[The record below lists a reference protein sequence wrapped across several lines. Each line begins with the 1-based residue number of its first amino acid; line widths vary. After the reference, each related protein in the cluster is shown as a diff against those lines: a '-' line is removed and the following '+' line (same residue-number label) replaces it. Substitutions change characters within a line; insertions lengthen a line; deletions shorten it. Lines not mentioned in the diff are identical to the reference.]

1 MPGETTSEMTEL
13 QVSTVDEDLLKQSKP
28 DLPDSKLP
36 DDVPNESK
44 SIPSINELPNGLK
57 RPLPD
62 GVDSDKKKRKR
73 LTDTS
78 EDELED
84 TNNDDNEKNHTAI
97 LIQKVSESLKIT
109 INEIKSNV
117 LNKTHNLNDETNSSF
132 SMINQNGKNNVDDQ
146 NSKDDYPDKNTLS
159 KDNSKENENKTSNL
173 KKVNNSCKFIENS
186 VETVKNGINKLTE
199 NNILTSKSI
208 SCLNKSPS
216 TSSDNLVI
224 NENSDLKLKNVNDI
238 SVTENIS
245 LAVND
250 STVIESNLNHS
261 STKISKIEKIKNIAN
276 SNKNTTESLQAFET
290 KTQNLTKTTDE
301 TKIIESRPCSSN
313 TSNICSDDIDQN
325 FEVIDSDTNSDVS
338 LSDLPEDIS
347 NIVSGVHQMTK
358 ESFPQLLKLFSKK
371 ELTFDQFDSMCTQKI
386 IEIMTEKSYFGK
398 ERSELQ
404 LLKEREKYWRLKY
417 CSLNRQIKEIKT
429 IVNVLRQDIK
439 NNENA
444 RPHLITRTVGLQAVL
459 CPKKE
464 GSMKLPKP
472 AIPLPK
478 PDNNPV
484 SIVVND
490 NENDVKLNAVKSGN
504 PSTSNII
511 NTPTKKQIPP
521 LVTTSKSPVLSPKTI
536 TAAKSLNPI
545 KIGNATIDLT
555 GNDDVIEKSK
565 IIDLKGIISP
575 VKVLHRRPILPAP
588 QNANS
593 SRNLTQ
599 VELPNNPS
607 SSSSMIRTASG
618 SPQQIITSNKDTINT
633 SPKSKIIKPF
643 LLDVVSRVEPVL
655 VQPCT
660 VAYTAQRMP
669 VSRISGTLQPISTT
683 PRQITVSQLSASL
696 KSLTPVYTTCRLPVA
711 RVPGSL
717 PGIAMP
723 QASLG
728 TAITAC
734 QLPISIRTIS
744 HPTSIE
750 RNSIGSQFHR
760 PPPPAI
766 LLHPSPVPGIPN
778 QRSLPS
784 WKKLP
789 PAPKLT
795 ISKTVEVNNM
805 PQALVLS
812 WTMSIN
818 KTIADIKSYQVFAYQ
833 ETPNQPPNVDLWR
846 KIGDVNA
853 LPLPMACSLTHFTN
867 GEKYH
872 FLVRAVDIYTRVG
885 PFSAPKSIS

>member
-1 MPGETTSEMTEL
+1 MVVYFSG
-13 QVSTVDEDLLKQSKP
+13 
-28 DLPDSKLP
+28 KLP

-371 ELTFDQFDSMCTQKI
+371 ELTFD
-386 IEIMTEKSYFGK
+386 
-398 ERSELQ
+398 
-404 LLKEREKYWRLKY
+404 
-417 CSLNRQIKEIKT
+417 
-429 IVNVLRQDIK
+429 V
-439 NNENA
+439 
-444 RPHLITRTVGLQAVL
+444 
-459 CPKKE
+459 
-464 GSMKLPKP
+464 
-472 AIPLPK
+472 
-478 PDNNPV
+478 
-484 SIVVND
+484 
-490 NENDVKLNAVKSGN
+490 
-504 PSTSNII
+504 
-511 NTPTKKQIPP
+511 
-521 LVTTSKSPVLSPKTI
+521 
-536 TAAKSLNPI
+536 
-545 KIGNATIDLT
+545 
-555 GNDDVIEKSK
+555 
-565 IIDLKGIISP
+565 
-575 VKVLHRRPILPAP
+575 RR
-588 QNANS
+588 
-593 SRNLTQ
+593 
-599 VELPNNPS
+599 
-607 SSSSMIRTASG
+607 
-618 SPQQIITSNKDTINT
+618 
-633 SPKSKIIKPF
+633 F
-643 LLDVVSRVEPVL
+643 LLFL
-655 VQPCT
+655 
-660 VAYTAQRMP
+660 
-669 VSRISGTLQPISTT
+669 
-683 PRQITVSQLSASL
+683 
-696 KSLTPVYTTCRLPVA
+696 
-711 RVPGSL
+711 
-717 PGIAMP
+717 
-723 QASLG
+723 
-728 TAITAC
+728 
-734 QLPISIRTIS
+734 
-744 HPTSIE
+744 
-750 RNSIGSQFHR
+750 
-760 PPPPAI
+760 I
-766 LLHPSPVPGIPN
+766 LI
-778 QRSLPS
+778 
-784 WKKLP
+784 
-789 PAPKLT
+789 
-795 ISKTVEVNNM
+795 IYF
-805 PQALVLS
+805 
-812 WTMSIN
+812 IN
-818 KTIADIKSYQVFAYQ
+818 
-833 ETPNQPPNVDLWR
+833 
-846 KIGDVNA
+846 
-853 LPLPMACSLTHFTN
+853 
-867 GEKYH
+867 
-872 FLVRAVDIYTRVG
+872 
-885 PFSAPKSIS
+885 